1 MAVQTS
7 TGKSGGHQTKVG
19 RGALNNRF
27 ISFIVAA
34 IAIGSG
40 LFHLYTGA
48 FGSFS
53 TMTQRSIH
61 WMLMGSLAFLCYP
74 LLGGRARKYSWVAD
88 CVAAFIAAVP
98 GLYVLFTWQSRM
110 YQAGLAT
117 GLEILLG
124 VVLLLT
130 VLEAT
135 RRTVGMSMVLVAL
148 AFVLYALG
156 GSHIP
161 GIFGHRGYTL
171 RRLISHIYL
180 TAEGIYGGPI
190 GISSTFIILFTLFG
204 GFLAALGAGNFFMK
218 LAVALTG
225 KSKGGPAK
233 AAVVSSGLLGTV
245 SGSAIGIIATSG
257 TFTIPIMQSVG
268 YQPHVAAAIVALAAT
283 GGMLMP
289 PIMGAAAFLM
299 ADTLGVHY
307 AQVALA
313 AAIPAILYYY
323 ALFCMVHLE
332 AEKAGLAAVA
342 DAEMPDKRAVLRAG
356 WHFLLPLLLLIGL
369 LAVGW
374 SEMKS
379 VFWCTVAFIVIAAM
393 RPSTRPTIVKLVNA
407 IKSGVLSAVP
417 VATACAAAGIIS
429 GVVGLTGL
437 GTKFS
442 GLLIQLSGGNS
453 LALLALTAV
462 SGLILGMGL
471 PATAVYVVLASLNGP
486 ALVMAGFTPIAAHLF
501 LFYFGIISAVTPPV
515 ALAAYAAAGL
525 AGSNV
530 SKTGWTAFFY
540 GLAGYIVPFMFVY
553 SPALAAQ
560 GTAWQVLA
568 AVFPAFLGV
577 YCLAIAVEGC
587 WGRRISIL
595 ERGLMFGAALLLIKP
610 GLVTDLIGLGT
621 AVGVWLYGRYG
632 GRQRLP
638 SDRATPIT

>member
-1 MAVQTS
+1 MNLETVVSGPDAK
-7 TGKSGGHQTKVG
+7 KSNANQKSQ
-19 RGALNNRF
+19 NRVVAF
-27 ISFIVAA
+27 VVTITAISA
-34 IAIGSG
+34 G

-61 WMLMGSLAFLCYP
+61 LIFMCALAFLCYP
-74 LLGGRARKYSWVAD
+74 LLSGRARKYSWLAD
-88 CVAAFIAAVP
+88 VPAVVLAAIP
-98 GLYVLFTWQSRM
+98 SLYILLTWQSRM

-117 GLEILLG
+117 QLETVLGVILLIA
-124 VVLLLT
+124 

-135 RRTVGMSMVLVAL
+135 RRTVGMGMVLVAL
-148 AFVLYALG
+148 GFVLYALLG
-156 GSHIP
+156 GSIP
-161 GIFGHRGYTL
+161 GMFGHRGYSL
-171 RRLISHIYL
+171 RRLISHLYL

-204 GFLAALGAGNFFMK
+204 AFLGVLGAGDFFMK
-218 LAVALTG
+218 LAVTLTG
-225 KSKGGPAK
+225 RSKGGPAK
-233 AAVVSSGLLGTV
+233 AAIISSGLLGTV

-257 TFTIPIMQSVG
+257 TFTIPIMERVG

-299 ADTLGVHY
+299 ADTLGIHY

-313 AAIPAILYYY
+313 AAIPAILFYYS
-323 ALFCMVHLE
+323 LFCMVHLE
-332 AEKAGLAAVA
+332 AEKTGIGAVA
-342 DAEMPDKRAVLRAG
+342 KEELPHTRSVLGAG

-379 VFWCTVAFIVIAAM
+379 VFWCTLAFIAVAAV
-393 RPSTRPTIVKLVNA
+393 RPSTRPTIAKLANAVKA
-407 IKSGVLSAVP
+407 GVLSSVP
-417 VATACAAAGIIS
+417 VATACATAGIIS

-442 GLLIQLSGGNS
+442 GLLIAFSGGNKI
-453 LALLALTAV
+453 ALLGLTAI
-462 SGLILGMGL
+462 SGLVLGMGL

-486 ALVMAGFTPIAAHLF
+486 ALVSAGFSPIAAHLF

-515 ALAAYAAAGL
+515 ALSAYAASGL
-525 AGSNV
+525 AGSNA
-530 SKTGWTAFFY
+530 SKTGWTAFLY

-560 GTAWQVLA
+560 GSMGEVLVA
-568 AVFPAFLGV
+568 AVPAFLGV
-577 YCLAIAVEGC
+577 YLLAVGIEGY
-587 WGRRISIL
+587 WKRQIPIL
-595 ERGLMFGAALLLIKP
+595 ERGILVVAALLLIKP
-610 GLVTDLIGLGT
+610 GLATDLVGLGI
-621 AVGVWLYGRYG
+621 AVGVWLYERRVVQ
-632 GRQRLP
+632 RQAHRQ
-638 SDRATPIT
+638 AINT